1 MISKSFVDTVKMAW
15 TTSHLHHKHTS
26 SATLL
31 VILTLKKCGNVF
43 ILLVIFTLKK
53 CGNVFILLV
62 IFTLKKCGNVFILLV
77 IFTLKKCG
85 NVFMSVSQR
94 LSIRG
99 ACWIVSFTCLEKTCP
114 RHSLT
119 GDQNPQPQQCLS
131 KQVSQTVSDEKRKGR
146 YTVQKDMLAMLFGTK
161 SVLFEEMCLKCS
173 L

>member
-1 MISKSFVDTVKMAW
+1 MISKSFVDTMKMAW

-62 IFTLKKCGNVFILLV
+62 IFTLKKCGNVF
-77 IFTLKKCG
+77 
-85 NVFMSVSQR
+85 MSVSQR

-99 ACWIVSFTCLEKTCP
+99 ACSFTCLEKTCP